1 MIAPSALYRA
11 WQLKRA
17 KTQDRKRARTP
28 QRTKY
33 LWAKAVY
40 EEDEKTPVIEG

>member
-1 MIAPSALYRA
+1 MLTPSALYRQ
-11 WQLKRA
+11 WQRKRA
-17 KTQDRKRARTP
+17 KTQDAKKNCKP
-28 QRTKY
+28 KRTKY